1 VLIEPTP
8 ALPPSRRGGRARL
21 VAAVVAPALVLVVVV
36 GAGTL
41 GASPASTDPSER
53 PAALASPAAVAP
65 SVAPTGAV
73 APDAPAA
80 DVLGGFPARVLGLPA
95 RTVADLLDLRRAGAL
110 GDELQAVLGYVT
122 VRPGTRDC
130 FIGDETGA
138 TLPMVQATGCRREV
152 VISDTDQPLLGWT
165 SGEVAWLGQIGQGHV
180 HAPVFPG
187 VSLADLE
194 NLVAQRAPT
203 TVDGVAETDG
213 QPAPIAPAPALI
225 IGRFDDPRVADPRSS
240 VRHVNETFMVE
251 RVAWAAGTWQEQ
263 PAVVLARPTAEM
275 LPIEEVRERVSAA
288 LPSGTVVLGHSFLG
302 LDDLAEVD
310 PTASGLARAGLAA
323 EGLEVARFS
332 GVWYVRVMVRDGNP
346 VDTLAG
352 DTVPRRLAW
361 VVLAADGTVLALAV
375 DGFSPDG

>member
-21 VAAVVAPALVLVVVV
+21 LTAVVAPALVLVLVV

-41 GASPASTDPSER
+41 GAQPMPPDPSPV
-53 PAALASPAAVAP
+53 PARSREAIAP
-65 SVAPTGAV
+65 S
-73 APDAPAA
+73 PDAPAPTPLDLRA
-80 DVLGGFPARVLGLPA
+80 AFPSRVLGLAP
-95 RTVADLLDLRRAGAL
+95 RSVADLLDLRRAAAL

-122 VRPGTRDC
+122 VRPGTSDC

-152 VISDTDQPLLGWT
+152 MLADTDTPLLGW
-165 SGEVAWLGQIGQGHV
+165 SNGEVTWLGPAGPEHL

-194 NLVAQRAPT
+194 ILVAQRPPT
-203 TVDGVAETDG
+203 TIDGTAGAGDV
-213 QPAPIAPAPALI
+213 PAPIVPVPALV

-240 VRHVNETFMVE
+240 VRHVNETFVVE
-251 RVAWAAGTWQEQ
+251 RVAWADGIFQDHA
-263 PAVVLARPTAEM
+263 AIVLARPAAEM
-275 LPIEEVRERVSAA
+275 LAIEGVRARVSAT
-288 LPSGTVVLGHSFLG
+288 LPSGTVVLSHSFLG
-302 LDDLAEVD
+302 LEQLAQVD
-310 PTASGLARAGLAA
+310 ATASGVVRTGVSSANG
-323 EGLEVARFS
+323 EPGEVS

-361 VVLAADGTVLALAV
+361 VVLAVDGTVLGQAI

>member
-138 TLPMVQATGCRREV
+138 TLPMVQATGCRREIV
-152 VISDTDQPLLGWT
+152 VSDADEPLLGWT
-165 SGEVAWLGQIGQGHV
+165 DGEVAWLGQIGQGHL

-194 NLVAQRAPT
+194 ILVAQRPPT
-203 TVDGVAETDG
+203 TSDGVAGAGGE
-213 QPAPIAPAPALI
+213 PAPIAPAPALV

-251 RVAWAAGTWQEQ
+251 RVAWASGSWQEQ
-263 PAVVLARPTAEM
+263 PAVVLARPAAEM
-275 LPIEEVRERVSAA
+275 LPIEEVRARVSAA

-310 PTASGLARAGLAA
+310 PTASGLAKAGLAA

-352 DTVPRRLAW
+352 DAVPRRLAW
-361 VVLAADGTVLALAV
+361 VVLAADGTVLGQAI
-375 DGFSPDG
+375 DGDAAGG